1 MANED
6 SLCECG
12 HNTAY
17 HYREVGHCLSVG
29 CPCVEFSA
37 KAQPIGADSP
47 GVKYDQGKA
56 AFSLLPWDAVR
67 EVAHVFTKGAE
78 KYAPRNWEKGLT
90 YSRIFS
96 STQRHL
102 TSWFQDRQTLDP
114 DGTGLRQ
121 IAQAAWGC
129 LVLLAFE
136 LRGRTDL
143 DDRPGQ

>member
-1 MANED
+1 MVTETGGRKD
-6 SLCECG
+6 
-12 HNTAY
+12 
-17 HYREVGHCLSVG
+17 
-29 CPCVEFSA
+29 
-37 KAQPIGADSP
+37 
-47 GVKYDQGKA
+47 DQEKESFA
-56 AFSLLPWDAVR
+56 LLPWDAVR
-67 EVAHVFTKGAE
+67 EVARVYTIGAR
-78 KYAPRNWEKGLT
+78 KYEPRNWEKGIA

-136 LRGRTDL
+136 LRGRADL
-143 DDRPGQ
+143 DDRPERKGPILTIGPEK